1 MSWSK
6 LKFQAKESHQ
16 DIKRAI
22 QLVSKVVNYV
32 GLVKNQLH
40 IHAKGL
46 EKLGGSIQPSTA
58 TQPMLYI
65 NLHAENARTL
75 FILVKQKEDFP
86 QELQSTGVV

>member
-6 LKFQAKESHQ
+6 LKSQARESHQ

-22 QLVSKVVNYV
+22 QHVREVVNSV
-32 GLVKNQLH
+32 GSVKNQLH

-58 TQPMLYI
+58 TQPMWCI
-65 NLHAENARTL
+65 KLHAENVRT
-75 FILVKQKEDFP
+75 FFTLVKQKEDFP